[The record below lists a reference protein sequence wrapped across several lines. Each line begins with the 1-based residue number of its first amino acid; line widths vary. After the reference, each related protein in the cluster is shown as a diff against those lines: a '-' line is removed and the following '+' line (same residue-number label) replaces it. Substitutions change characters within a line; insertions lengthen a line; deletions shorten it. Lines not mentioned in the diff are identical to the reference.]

1 MTRVPRIIS
10 DTLPDQRRAG
20 ATSATTTARGP
31 LAAALPTPGDPSMT
45 AATMIR
51 LAACALTAVS
61 ALAAQAQLKIGV
73 ITSATGPTAAVGIPQ
88 KNSAALLPRRIG
100 TVDVEYTVLDDQSD
114 STQTVTL
121 VKKLLVEQKVDAII
135 GPSGSPNS
143 MAALQFIAEA
153 KTPMLAPVGTT
164 AVVLPMDDQKRWV
177 FKTTQNDGLI
187 CEALVAHMVK
197 HGVKT
202 VGFIGFG
209 DAYGESWF
217 RVFAPMIE
225 KAGIKLVVNERFQ
238 RTDQSVIGQAT
249 KIAAANPD
257 AVLIGAAGGPTV
269 LPHTTLVE
277 RGYKGQIYQT
287 HGAATPDFVRLGGKA
302 VDGAVMAASL
312 MLVLDQVPDSNPAK
326 KTATDY
332 IAAYEKLYGSKPAT
346 FGANV
351 FDAGLLLQ
359 RAVPEALKKG
369 KPGTEEFRAA
379 LRDALEGTRE
389 LVGTQGV
396 YNMSAQDHAGF
407 DRRGR
412 ELMQLREGRWQL
424 IPE

>member
-1 MTRVPRIIS
+1 M
-10 DTLPDQRRAG
+10 
-20 ATSATTTARGP
+20 
-31 LAAALPTPGDPSMT
+31 ALQLHV
-45 AATMIR
+45 R
-51 LAACALTAVS
+51 LAAL
-61 ALAAQAQLKIGV
+61 ALAGLTTLAAHAQLKIGV
-73 ITSATGPTAAVGIPQ
+73 IASATGPTAAVGIPQ
-88 KNSAALLPRRIG
+88 KNSAALLPKKIG
-100 TVDVEYTVLDDQSD
+100 ALDVEYTVLDDASD
-114 STQTVTL
+114 STQTVML
-121 VKKLLVEQKVDAII
+121 LKKLMVEQKVDAII

-143 MAALQFIAEA
+143 MAALQFISEA

-164 AVVLPMDDQKRWV
+164 AVVVPMNEQKKWV
-177 FKTTQNDGLI
+177 FKTTQNDSLI

-197 HGVKT
+197 KGVKT

-209 DAYGESWF
+209 DAYGESWYG
-217 RVFAPMIE
+217 VFVPMIE
-225 KAGIKLVVNERFQ
+225 KAGIKLIANERFQ

-302 VDGAVMAASL
+302 VDGTVMAASL
-312 MLVLDQVPDSNPAK
+312 MLVLGEIPDSNPSK
-326 KTATDY
+326 KVALDY

-369 KPGTEEFRAA
+369 QPGTEAFRVA
-379 LRDALEGTRE
+379 LRDALEATKE

-396 YNMSAQDHAGF
+396 YNMSATDHSGF
-407 DRRGR
+407 DKRGR
-412 ELMQLREGRWQL
+412 ELMQLTNGAWRL

>member
-1 MTRVPRIIS
+1 MNPRSPIAA
-10 DTLPDQRRAG
+10 LLLA
-20 ATSATTTARGP
+20 ALTSLAAP
-31 LAAALPTPGDPSMT
+31 LAH
-45 AATMIR
+45 
-51 LAACALTAVS
+51 
-61 ALAAQAQLKIGV
+61 AQLKIGV
-73 ITSATGPTAAVGIPQ
+73 IASATGPTAAVGIPQ
-88 KNSAALLPRRIG
+88 KNSAALLPKKIG
-100 TVDVEYTVLDDQSD
+100 GLDVEYTVLDDASD
-114 STQTVTL
+114 SSQTVAL
-121 VKKLLVEQKVDAII
+121 VKKLLTDNVDAII

-143 MAALQFIAEA
+143 MAALQFVAEA

-164 AVVLPMDDQKRWV
+164 AVVIPMTDQKRWV
-177 FKTTQNDGLI
+177 FKTTQNDSLI

-202 VGFIGFG
+202 VGFLGFN

-217 RVFAPMIE
+217 GVFVPMIE
-225 KAGIKLVVNERFQ
+225 KAGIKLVANERFQ

-249 KIAAANPD
+249 KIVAANPD

-287 HGAATPDFVRLGGKA
+287 HGAATPDFVRLGGRS

-312 MLVLDQVPDSNPAK
+312 MLVLDQVPDTNPAK
-326 KTATDY
+326 KQALEY
-332 IAAYEKLYGSKPAT
+332 IAAYEKMYGTKPAT

-359 RAVPEALKKG
+359 RAVPEALKKA
-369 KPGTEEFRAA
+369 KPGTPEFRSA
-379 LRDALEGTRE
+379 LRDALETIKD

-396 YNMSAQDHAGF
+396 YTMTPQDHSGF
-407 DRRGR
+407 DKRGR
-412 ELMQLREGRWQL
+412 ELMALRDGKWQL

>member
-1 MTRVPRIIS
+1 MKTATR
-10 DTLPDQRRAG
+10 
-20 ATSATTTARGP
+20 AR
-31 LAAALPTPGDPSMT
+31 
-45 AATMIR
+45 
-51 LAACALTAVS
+51 AVS
-61 ALAAQAQLKIGV
+61 LALAMLTVLGAHAQMRVGV
-73 ITSATGPTAAVGIPQ
+73 IASATGPTAAVGIPQ
-88 KNSAALLPRRIG
+88 KNSAALLPKKIG
-100 TVDVEYTVLDDQSD
+100 AVDVEYTVLDDASD

-121 VKKLLVEQKVDAII
+121 IKKLLVEQKVDAII

-164 AVVLPMDDQKRWV
+164 AVVLPMDEQKRWV

-187 CEALVAHMVK
+187 CEALVAHMIK

-217 RVFAPMIE
+217 RVFTPMIE
-225 KAGIKLVVNERFQ
+225 KAGIKLVANERFQ

-249 KIAAANPD
+249 KIVAANPD
-257 AVLIGAAGGPTV
+257 AVLVGAAGGPTV

-326 KTATDY
+326 KTALDY
-332 IAAYEKLYGSKPAT
+332 IGAYEKLYGSKPAT

-351 FDAGLLLQ
+351 YDAGLLLQ
-359 RAVPEALKKG
+359 RAVPEALKKA
-369 KPGTEEFRAA
+369 KPGSEEFRVA
-379 LRDALEGTRE
+379 LRDALEATRE

-396 YNMSAQDHAGF
+396 YNMTPQDHAGF
-407 DRRGR
+407 DKRGR
-412 ELMQLREGRWQL
+412 ELMQLVGGAWQL